1 MCAKVCALVLISIPT
16 LPLLSQAACSQDR
29 VTQHS
34 RHAHPYLVQHRPD
47 LATPETIALVALDPE
62 NLDAQANLAA
72 QDGDTSQQ
80 EAMERVFA
88 KTLDDPEKQIDKLL
102 SRPPRA
108 AIFSA

>member
-1 MCAKVCALVLISIPT
+1 M
-16 LPLLSQAACSQDR
+16 
-29 VTQHS
+29 
-34 RHAHPYLVQHRPD
+34 
-47 LATPETIALVALDPE
+47 
-62 NLDAQANLAA
+62 QANLAA

-102 SRPPRA
+102 SRPLRA